1 MAQEEIVKVCRSSE
15 ILLEIKHSQFIA
27 YAVPLND
34 LACVDDLL
42 VNLRAKQAAARHHV
56 YAWRFYN
63 STNGQQY
70 AKFSDDGEPSQTAGA
85 PLFNVLMKAGVN
97 NTLLVVSRIF
107 GGILLGAGGLVRAYS
122 KAGSMA
128 LQSATYEKLLR
139 QEKVTFTLDYAFY
152 AQFTYACEHH
162 HWQILDV
169 KYADKVTLYI
179 GLNSSEIDNLE
190 RFLAELCAQKVIV
203 KKLGLMQLAVP
214 YNPDF
219 IQAK

>member
-1 MAQEEIVKVCRSSE
+1 MAKVEIVKVCKSSE
-15 ILLEIKHSQFIA
+15 ILLEVKRSQFIA
-27 YAVPLND
+27 YAVPLTD
-34 LACVDDLL
+34 LNCVDDLL
-42 VNLRAKQAAARHHV
+42 VNLRTKQAAARHHV

-63 STNGQQY
+63 STNDQQY

-85 PLFNVLMKAGVN
+85 PLFNVLIKANIN

-128 LQSATYEKLLR
+128 LQAATYEKLLR

-152 AQFTYACEHH
+152 AQFNYACAQQ

-169 KYADKVTLYI
+169 KYADKVTLYL
-179 GLNSSEIDNLE
+179 GLDSSEIDNLE
-190 RFLAELCAQKVIV
+190 RFLAELCAKKIIV
-203 KKLGLMQLAVP
+203 KKLGLMMVAVP
-214 YNPDF
+214 YKPDF
-219 IQAK
+219 LQAL